1 MPVCPACGQR
11 NPPRA
16 RFCMAC
22 AAPLAAD
29 EPGPHGA
36 RKTVT
41 IVFCDVADST
51 VLGDRLDPESVREVM
66 TRFFR
71 AMRDALEHHGGT
83 VEKYIG
89 DAVMAVF
96 GIPLLRE
103 DDALRAVRAAVQM
116 QDALGG
122 VNDEIEARFGI
133 RLRARIGVNTGEV
146 VVGDVAAGHALVVGD
161 AVNVAARL
169 EQAAGAGEVLLGPD
183 THVLVRDHVAAEPVG
198 PLELKGKPEPI
209 TAYRVLDLL
218 TGPDVGARPEPPL
231 VGRRDEL
238 ATVLAAYERCIAERT
253 PVTLTVLGPAGIGKS
268 RLAAEVTQA
277 LGPTPSVLTARCLPY
292 GDGITFWPVA
302 EIVKRACGIADDD
315 SRREVREKVEGAV
328 AGAED
333 EALIVERIAALVGAG
348 VSAGGVQETFWAV
361 RRFLE
366 WLAADRPLVVVWDDL
381 QWAEPTFLDLIEHLA
396 GWSRDVALFLLCL
409 ARPDVMDLRPT
420 WGSGLPG
427 SLSLSLAPLDDD
439 DSLRLI
445 EGSLGGSPI
454 DEPATRRITESA
466 GGNPLFLEEMLR
478 MLEDDG
484 YLRREAAGWVAA
496 RDLGDVA
503 IPASIQAL
511 LGSRLD
517 RLSAEELAVI
527 RCASVIGKVF
537 WWGAVAELAPAE
549 IGPRVGTHLQSL
561 VRRDL
566 IRPERSTFAGEEAF
580 QFHHLLIQEAAYRGT
595 PKEQRAVLHER
606 FADWVERAAAE
617 RAQEFEEVVG
627 YHLEQ
632 AFRYGSELGAPASSQ
647 DPLGRRA
654 GRPLAAAGMRALDR
668 RDMSAAEDLLG
679 RAAHTLGA
687 SPGDRLPVLLALGE
701 ARVETGDLVGA
712 EEALT
717 DAERL
722 AGDLGDD
729 RVVANAAILR
739 LFLLESTDPKRL
751 TEDAAVSA
759 ARWIARLEDLGDD
772 RGLARAWRL
781 MGDLHATRSRYAAAD
796 EAFERGI
803 EHARRTGDAREVAE
817 SLGRSIGSGV
827 YGPAPAAE
835 IERRCA
841 EVVAAVG
848 GIGGHEAPALR
859 ALAFVRAMEGRF
871 DEARELARRARSTL
885 EDLGLRLRASW
896 VSETAGAI
904 EMLAGDPVAA
914 ERELR
919 QGFDV
924 AVELGEQGFRSTVAA
939 ALSHALIAQARL
951 EEADRFARESELSAA
966 DDDIASQVLWRSA
979 RARILGASGAATNA
993 EDLAREAIALVEQT
1007 DDVNMH
1013 ADTLADLA
1021 EVLVS
1026 AGNRSGAAEAL
1037 KRAIEL
1043 YGAKGN
1049 TVAAARSRR
1058 RREEISAGGP
1068 T

>member
-1 MPVCPACGQR
+1 
-11 NPPRA
+11 
-16 RFCMAC
+16 MAC

-29 EPGPHGA
+29 EPAPHGA

-71 AMRDALEHHGGT
+71 AMRDVLEHHGGT

-116 QDALGG
+116 QEALDG
-122 VNDEIEARFGI
+122 VNDGIDARFGI

-169 EQAAGAGEVLLGPD
+169 EQAAGAGEVLLGPE
-183 THVLVRDHVAAEPVG
+183 THVLVRDHVTAEPVG

-209 TAYRVLDLL
+209 TAYRVLDIL
-218 TGPDVGARPEPPL
+218 TAPEVGARPEPPL
-231 VGRRDEL
+231 VGRREEL
-238 ATVLAAYERCIAERT
+238 AIVLEAYERCVGDRT
-253 PVTLTVLGPAGIGKS
+253 PVTLTILGTAGIGKS
-268 RLAAEVTQA
+268 RLAAEVTAA
-277 LGPTPSVLTARCLPY
+277 LGQTPVVLPARCLPY
-292 GDGITFWPVA
+292 GEGITFWPVA

-315 SRREVREKVEGAV
+315 SRDEVRAKIEAAV

-348 VSAGGVQETFWAV
+348 ASAGGVQETFWAV

-366 WLAADRPLVVVWDDL
+366 WLAADRPVVVVWDDL

-396 GWSRDVALFLLCL
+396 GWSRDVSLFLLCL
-409 ARPDVMDLRPT
+409 ARPDLMDERPT
-420 WGSGLPG
+420 WGTGLPG
-427 SLSLSLAPLDDD
+427 SLALTLAPLDDD
-439 DSLRLI
+439 DSHRLI
-445 EGSLGGSPI
+445 DSLLGGARI
-454 DEPATRRITESA
+454 DEQVTDRIAGSA

-484 YLRREAAGWVAA
+484 YLRHEAGGWVAA

-503 IPASIQAL
+503 VPASIQAL

-517 RLSAEELAVI
+517 RLSAEELTVI
-527 RCASVIGKVF
+527 RCAAVIGKVF
-537 WWGAVAELAPAE
+537 WWGAVAELAPPDV
-549 IGPRVGTHLQSL
+549 GLSVGTHLQAL

-566 IRPERSTFAGEEAF
+566 IRPERSTFAGEDAF

-595 PKEQRAVLHER
+595 PKEQRAAMHER
-606 FADWVERAAAE
+606 FADWVSRSAGE
-617 RAQEFEEVVG
+617 RAQEFEEVMG

-632 AFRYGSELGAPASSQ
+632 AFRYGAELGAPAGSL
-647 DPLGRRA
+647 DALGLRA
-654 GRPLAAAGMRALDR
+654 GRPLAAAGARALER
-668 RDMSAAEDLLG
+668 RDMFAAADLLG
-679 RAAHTLGA
+679 RSGA
-687 SPGDRLPVLLALGE
+687 LFRTAPTERLAVLPALGE
-701 ARVETGDLVGA
+701 ARVETGDLLGA

-717 DAERL
+717 EAERL
-722 AGDLGDD
+722 AEELGDD
-729 RVVANAAILR
+729 RVLANAAIQR

-751 TEDAAVSA
+751 TEDATVSA
-759 ARWIARLEDLGDD
+759 ARWIDRLENLGDD
-772 RGLARAWRL
+772 VGLARAWRL
-781 MGDLHATRSRYAAAD
+781 VGELHGTRSRYAAAAA
-796 EAFERGI
+796 AFERAIG
-803 EHARRTGDAREVAE
+803 HARRAGDAREEAE
-817 SLGRSIGSGV
+817 SLGLSIGSV
-827 YGPAPAAE
+827 VFGPAPAVE
-835 IERRCA
+835 IEHRCA
-841 EVVAAVG
+841 QVIAAVG
-848 GIGGHEAPALR
+848 GTGGHEAPALR
-859 ALAFVRAMEGRF
+859 ALALVRAMEGRF
-871 DEARELARRARSTL
+871 DEARTLAGRARSIL

-896 VSETAGAI
+896 VSETAGEI
-904 EMLAGDPVAA
+904 EMLAGDPAAA

-924 AVELGEQGFRSTVAA
+924 ADELGEQGFRATAAA
-939 ALSHALIAQARL
+939 ALAHALVAQGRL
-951 EEADRFARESELSAA
+951 EEADHFAHESELSAA
-966 DDDIASQVLWRSA
+966 EDDIASQVLWRSA

-993 EDLAREAIALVEQT
+993 EALAREALALVEQT
-1007 DDVNMH
+1007 DDVGMH

-1026 AGNRSGAAEAL
+1026 AGDGPGAAESL
-1037 KRAIEL
+1037 ERAAVL
-1043 YGAKGN
+1043 YEAKGN
-1049 TVAAARSRR
+1049 AVAADRSRR
-1058 RREEISAGGP
+1058 RRVEISADTP
-1068 T
+1068 S